1 MSSRAP
7 SIWVR
12 QARLE
17 DPFDAASYRR
27 LLDAY
32 ARDPLGRGAALPPPV
47 LERVTQDLAQHPT
60 ARVFLAGVGTVAAGF
75 ATCFLGYSTFRG
87 QPLLNL
93 HDIAVLPEQ
102 RGRGIARALLR
113 AIADHARALGCCKLT
128 LEVRADNPAAQRLYL
143 AEGFGAAA
151 SGARPVQYLFLEKPL

>member
-1 MSSRAP
+1 MSGGAP
-7 SIWVR
+7 TVWVR
-12 QARLE
+12 LARLE
-17 DPFDAASYRR
+17 DPFAAASSRR

-32 ARDPLGRGAALPPPV
+32 ARAPLGRGARLPPPV

-60 ARVFLAGVGTVAAGF
+60 ARVFLGGIGTLAAGF

-93 HDIAVLPEQ
+93 HDLAVLPEQ

-113 AIADHARALGCCKLT
+113 VVADHARALGCCKLT
-128 LEVRADNPAAQRLYL
+128 LEVRADNPSAQRLYR

-151 SGARPVQYLFLEKPL
+151 NGARPVQYLFLEKPL